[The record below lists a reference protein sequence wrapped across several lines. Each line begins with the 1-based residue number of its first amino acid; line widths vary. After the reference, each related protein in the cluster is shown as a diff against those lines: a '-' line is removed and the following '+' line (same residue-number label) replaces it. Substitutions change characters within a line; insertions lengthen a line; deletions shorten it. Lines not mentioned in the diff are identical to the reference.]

1 MAGVRNINSRLELF
15 VDDWLIEEMNG
26 VDLQM
31 HSPIPQEVVLEFNRL
46 WEGSI
51 SYDPVVMKEGDRYRL
66 WYRGCGSESTW
77 EDQCT
82 AYAESDDGV
91 HWERPTLGIFEFN
104 GNRENNIVLQGSDAK
119 ALCVFKDGNPKTP
132 DSERYKAIGVGA
144 PIDKRATLRGFTS
157 PDGVHWQTLDQDP
170 ILVAPND
177 RWPMFDSH
185 NIAFWDTLQSRY
197 VAYMRGWI
205 PLPIHRDSSD
215 LIGVLVERDRQA
227 GTGIRAIRR
236 SVSDDF
242 RQWSNPEF
250 IDLGDS
256 PTEHL
261 YKNACT
267 QYFRAPH
274 IYLMF
279 PKRFVPDRKF
289 HEDWKDNGLSESVF
303 MSSRDGVHWDRRFME
318 PFLGLGLDSDN
329 WTDRNLYIGVGVVPT
344 GPAEMSV
351 YYIEHYKRPSI
362 RLRRG
367 TLRTDGFVS
376 VNAPYAGGE
385 FVTKPLVFE
394 GNRLVLNY
402 ATSVTGG
409 LRLEIQD
416 AEGQSIDGYQLSQCV
431 EIYGDE
437 IERVVRWER
446 GSDVGSLAGRAI
458 RLRFVMA
465 AADLYAI
472 QFRA

>member
-1 MAGVRNINSRLELF
+1 MEGLRNISSRLELF

-26 VDLQM
+26 VSLQM
-31 HSPIPQEVVLEFNRL
+31 HSPIPQEVVLEFNQP

-51 SYDPVVMKEGDRYRL
+51 SYDPVVMKEGNRYRL

-82 AYAESDDGV
+82 AYAESTDGI

-104 GNRENNIVLQGSDAK
+104 GNRDNNIVLQGTEAK
-119 ALCVFKDGNPKTP
+119 ALCIFKDGNPNTP
-132 DSERYKAIGVGA
+132 DSERYKAIGVGP

-157 PDGVHWQTLDQDP
+157 SDGLHWQLLDQDP
-170 ILVAPND
+170 ILIAPD
-177 RWPMFDSH
+177 DPWPMFDSH
-185 NIAFWDTLQSRY
+185 NVAFWDTLQNRY
-197 VAYMRGWI
+197 VTYARGWT
-205 PLPIHRDSSD
+205 PLPTHRDS
-215 LIGVLVERDRQA
+215 RQA
-227 GTGIRAIRR
+227 GTGVRAIRR
-236 SVSDDF
+236 GVSDDF
-242 RQWSNPEF
+242 RHWSDLEF
-250 IDLGDS
+250 IDLGNS
-256 PTEHL
+256 PIEHL

-289 HEDWKDNGLSESVF
+289 DKDWPASGLSESVF
-303 MSSRDGVHWDRRFME
+303 MTSRDGVHWDRRFME
-318 PFLGLGLDSDN
+318 PFLGLGSDPDS

-344 GPAEMSV
+344 GSAEMSV
-351 YYIEHYKRPSI
+351 YFMEHYRRPSI

-367 TLRTDGFVS
+367 VLRTDGFVS

-385 FVTKPLVFE
+385 LLTRPLIFE
-394 GNRLVLNY
+394 GDKLVVNY
-402 ATSVTGG
+402 TTSVAGG
-409 LRLEIQD
+409 LRVEIQD
-416 AEGQSIDGYQLSQCV
+416 ANGQPIDGYRLSECV
-431 EIYGDE
+431 EMFGDE
-437 IERVVRWER
+437 IERVVRWEN
-446 GSDVGSLAGRAI
+446 GSDVGSLAGRAV

-472 QFRA
+472 QFRT

>member
-1 MAGVRNINSRLELF
+1 MEGLRNINSRLELF

-26 VDLQM
+26 VSLQM
-31 HSPIPQEVVLEFNRL
+31 HNPIPQEVVLEFNQP

-82 AYAESDDGV
+82 AYAESVDGV

-104 GNRENNIVLQGSDAK
+104 GNRENNIVLQGSEAK
-119 ALCVFKDGNPKTP
+119 ALCVFKDGNPNAS
-132 DSERYKAIGVGA
+132 DSERYKAIGVGP

-157 PDGVHWQTLDQDP
+157 PDGVHWETLDQDP
-170 ILVAPND
+170 ILIAPD
-177 RWPMFDSH
+177 DPWPMFDSH
-185 NIAFWDTLQSRY
+185 NVAFWDTLQNRY
-197 VAYMRGWI
+197 VTYARGWI
-205 PLPIHRDSSD
+205 PP
-215 LIGVLVERDRQA
+215 
-227 GTGIRAIRR
+227 GIRSIRR

-242 RQWSNPEF
+242 RHWSDLEF
-250 IDLGDS
+250 IDLGNS

-289 HEDWKDNGLSESVF
+289 DKDWPASGLSESVF
-303 MSSRDGVHWDRRFME
+303 MTSRDGVHWDRRFME
-318 PFLGLGLDSDN
+318 PFLSLGSDPDS
-329 WTDRNLYIGVGVVPT
+329 WTDRNQYIGVGVVPT
-344 GPAEMSV
+344 GSAEMSV
-351 YYIEHYKRPSI
+351 YFMEHYRRPSI

-367 TLRTDGFVS
+367 ALRTDGFIS
-376 VNAPYAGGE
+376 VNAPYIGGE
-385 FVTKPLVFE
+385 FLTKPLTFE
-394 GNRLVLNY
+394 GDKLVLNY
-402 ATSVTGG
+402 TTSVAGG
-409 LRLEIQD
+409 LRVEIQN
-416 AEGQSIDGYQLSQCV
+416 AEGQPIDGYRLSECV
-431 EIYGDE
+431 EIFGDE
-437 IERVVRWER
+437 IERVVSWEN
-446 GSDVGSLAGRAI
+446 GVNVGSLAGRAV

-472 QFRA
+472 QFRV

>member
-1 MAGVRNINSRLELF
+1 MEGLRNINSRLELF

-26 VDLQM
+26 VSLQM
-31 HSPIPQEVVLEFNRL
+31 HRPIPQEVVLEFNRP

-51 SYDPVVMKEGDRYRL
+51 SYDPVVMKEDSRYRL

-82 AYAESDDGV
+82 AYVESADGV

-104 GNRENNIVLQGSDAK
+104 RSRKNNIVLQGSDAK
-119 ALCVFKDGNPKTP
+119 ALCVFKDSNPKTP
-132 DSERYKAIGVGA
+132 DSERYKAIGVGS

-170 ILVAPND
+170 ILIAPDD

-197 VAYMRGWI
+197 VAYMRGWT
-205 PLPIHRDSSD
+205 PP
-215 LIGVLVERDRQA
+215 
-227 GTGIRAIRR
+227 GIRAIRR

-303 MSSRDGVHWDRRFME
+303 MTSRDGVHWDRRFME
-318 PFLGLGLDSDN
+318 PFLGLGPDSDN

-385 FVTKPLVFE
+385 FVTKPLIFE
-394 GNRLVLNY
+394 GDRLVLNY
-402 ATSVTGG
+402 ATSVTGD

-416 AEGQSIDGYQLSQCV
+416 TEGQPIDGYQLSQCV
-431 EIYGDE
+431 EIFGDE
-437 IERVVRWER
+437 IERVVRWEK

-472 QFRA
+472 QFGA

>member
-1 MAGVRNINSRLELF
+1 MEGLRNINSRLELF

-26 VDLQM
+26 VSLQM
-31 HSPIPQEVVLEFNRL
+31 HRPIPQEVVLEFNRP

-77 EDQCT
+77 EGQCT
-82 AYAESDDGV
+82 AYAESADGV
-91 HWERPTLGIFEFN
+91 HWERPALGIFEFN
-104 GNRENNIVLQGSDAK
+104 GSRENNIVLQGSEAK
-119 ALCVFKDGNPKTP
+119 ALCVFKDGNPQTP
-132 DSERYKAIGVGA
+132 DLERYKAIGVGS

-157 PDGVHWQTLDQDP
+157 PDGLHWQPLDRDP
-170 ILVAPND
+170 ILIAPD
-177 RWPMFDSH
+177 DPWPMFDSH
-185 NIAFWDTLQSRY
+185 NVAFWDTLQNRY
-197 VAYMRGWI
+197 VAYTRGWV
-205 PLPIHRDSSD
+205 PP
-215 LIGVLVERDRQA
+215 GV
-227 GTGIRAIRR
+227 RAIRR

-242 RQWSNPEF
+242 RHWSELEF

-289 HEDWKDNGLSESVF
+289 DPDWVANGLSESVF
-303 MSSRDGVHWDRRFME
+303 MTSRDGLHWDRRFME
-318 PFLGLGLDSDN
+318 PFLSLGTDPDN
-329 WTDRNLYIGVGVVPT
+329 WTDRNLYTGVGVVPT
-344 GPAEMSV
+344 GSAEMSV
-351 YYIEHYKRPSI
+351 YFMEHYRRPSI

-367 TLRTDGFVS
+367 VLRIDGFVS

-385 FVTKPLVFE
+385 FLTKPLVFE
-394 GNRLVLNY
+394 GNELVVNY
-402 ATSVTGG
+402 ATSVAGS
-409 LRLEIQD
+409 LRVEIQD
-416 AEGQSIDGYQLSQCV
+416 AAGKPIDGYRLSQCV
-431 EIYGDE
+431 EVFGDE
-437 IERVVRWER
+437 IERVVRWEN
-446 GSDVGSLAGRAI
+446 GGNVGSFAGKPI

-472 QFRA
+472 QFRV

>member
-26 VDLQM
+26 VSLQM
-31 HSPIPQEVVLEFNRL
+31 HRPIPQEVVLEFNRP

-104 GNRENNIVLQGSDAK
+104 GNRENNIALQGSDAK
-119 ALCVFKDGNPKTP
+119 ALCVFKDGNPKMP

-144 PIDKRATLRGFTS
+144 PIEKRATLRGFTS

-205 PLPIHRDSSD
+205 PP
-215 LIGVLVERDRQA
+215 
-227 GTGIRAIRR
+227 GIRAIRR

-250 IDLGDS
+250 IDLGNS

-318 PFLGLGLDSDN
+318 PFLGLGPDSDN

-344 GPAEMSV
+344 GPSEMSV

-394 GNRLVLNY
+394 GDRLVLNY

-416 AEGQSIDGYQLSQCV
+416 AEGQPIDGYQLAQCA
-431 EIYGDE
+431 EIFGDE
-437 IERVVRWER
+437 TERVVRWEN
-446 GSDVGSLAGRAI
+446 GSDVGTLAGRAI